1 MIGNSDNE
9 FIRGVCE
16 PIVLKAGMVSFRDFQ
31 HRDFP
36 VDMLIER
43 PLAPFSSESIRG
55 QAMESICV
63 ARCMESFWKDDFYR
77 PYFPDLVRNM
87 QAPKGVHDCRTGVH
101 DHQSKLVGSFLNPEA
116 SHVVLPLAVLGG
128 ADVVYMHLSFHIKTV
143 WTSSS
148 SKTLIVSAN
157 KSLANLESI
166 RKTLAVSPILN
177 GGLRRSPGFR
187 FGSRYLLARN

>member
-77 PYFPDLVRNM
+77 RYFPDLVRNM
-87 QAPKGVHDCRTGVH
+87 QA
-101 DHQSKLVGSFLNPEA
+101 A
-116 SHVVLPLAVLGG
+116 
-128 ADVVYMHLSFHIKTV
+128 
-143 WTSSS
+143 
-148 SKTLIVSAN
+148 
-157 KSLANLESI
+157 
-166 RKTLAVSPILN
+166 
-177 GGLRRSPGFR
+177 
-187 FGSRYLLARN
+187 